1 MMSVLQRSSFRHL
14 SGHPGPLLLA
24 ILGVSLGVAVV
35 VAMDL
40 AIQSSRQAFS
50 ISAETVSGST
60 THQVVGGPAGLDE
73 AVFTLLR
80 IDAGVRE
87 SAPVVEGYASSD
99 ALPGRALRILGL
111 DPFSELPFRPFVA
124 PVSGGAD
131 IGSLIV
137 QRGAVAISGE
147 TARLAGIE
155 RGDSLALRIGGGVE
169 VVQVMGFLEPANE
182 LTRRGVQDLVV
193 ADVAEAQRLLG
204 SEGRLSRID
213 LVLPVAGSGF
223 ERVEEITSLLPAGVT
238 LQSVGERAAAI
249 SDMTRAFNLNL
260 TALSLLALVFGM
272 FLIYNTTTF
281 SVVQRRPLLGILRA
295 LGVTRGEVIGLILV
309 EAAVLGVVGSLIGLG
324 AGVLLGRSLVGLVTQ
339 TVNDLYFAVAVDS
352 LVVPVGVLA
361 KGALLGVVATV
372 GAALL
377 PAREATFVQPRV
389 AMGRSFIE
397 DRARRSAPVA
407 AIWGFAVLVVAIGV
421 LLIPSAS
428 VLPGFAALF
437 GLVLGMALLTPMAT
451 VLAMSCVR
459 PAATRVWGVLGAL
472 AARGVVDA
480 LSRTAPAVAALS
492 VAVSVTIG
500 MGMMIGSFRGT
511 LERWLDVTLQ
521 ADVYLS
527 LPTQVGYRSG
537 GVIPPELIERI
548 AGDPEIAGL
557 NTYRRVEIDSEY
569 GITRLTALDL
579 DVRGEAAFTW
589 KSGRPET
596 AVRAFRNDGAVLV
609 SEPFAHRHRVDVGST
624 IRLPTTGGPVTFPVA
639 GVFFDYGSDQ
649 GIVMMSRQTYDR
661 SWDDP
666 GVTSLGLFVEAGA
679 SADGVVERVRTLLD
693 PGMQVVVRSNQA
705 LKTLSLEVFDRTFAV
720 TAVLRTLAFVVA
732 FIAVV
737 SALMALQLERARE
750 LGVLRANGLTPE
762 QVWHLVTAQTGLMG
776 FIAGLMAMP
785 MGIAL
790 AAVMI
795 LVVNKRSFGWTL
807 QMELG
812 PEVLVQGLAL
822 AMVGSLLAGVY
833 PAWRMSRTSPA
844 MALRNE

>member
-1 MMSVLQRSSFRHL
+1 MSGR
-14 SGHPGPLLLA
+14 
-24 ILGVSLGVAVV
+24 
-35 VAMDL
+35 
-40 AIQSSRQAFS
+40 
-50 ISAETVSGST
+50 T
-60 THQVVGGPAGLDE
+60 THQVVGRPTGLDE

-80 IDAGVRE
+80 VDAGVRE
-87 SAPVVEGYASSD
+87 SAPVIEGYAASD

-124 PVSGGAD
+124 PASGGAD
-131 IGSLIV
+131 VGSLMV
-137 QRGAVAISGE
+137 RRGAVAISGT
-147 TARLAGIE
+147 TARSAGIE
-155 RGDSLALRIGGGVE
+155 RGDSLVLRIGGALETVHVAGL
-169 VVQVMGFLEPANE
+169 LEPVNE
-182 LTRRGVQDLVV
+182 LTRRGMQDLIVV
-193 ADVAEAQRLLG
+193 DIAEAQRLLG

-213 LVLPVAGSGF
+213 LVLPSGESGF
-223 ERVEEITSLLPAGVT
+223 EGVEELRSLLPAGVT

-249 SDMTRAFNLNL
+249 GDMTRAFDLNL

-281 SVVQRRPLLGILRA
+281 SVVQRRPLLGTLRA
-295 LGVTRGEVIGLILV
+295 LGVTRREVISLILV
-309 EAAVLGVVGSLIGLG
+309 EATLLGVVGSVIGLG
-324 AGVLLGRSLVGLVTQ
+324 AGVLLGRGLVGLVTQ
-339 TVNDLYFAVAVDS
+339 TVNDLYFAVSVDA

-361 KGALLGVVATV
+361 KGALLGVLATV

-377 PAREATFVQPRV
+377 PAREATFVQPRI

-407 AIWGFAVLVVAIGV
+407 GIWGLAVLATAIGV
-421 LLIPSAS
+421 LLIPSGS
-428 VLPGFAALF
+428 IVPGFGALF
-437 GLVLGMALLTPMAT
+437 GLVLGMALLTPIGT
-451 VLAMSCVR
+451 VAAMSWVR
-459 PAATRVWGVLGAL
+459 PAAARVWGVLGAL

-500 MGMMIGSFRGT
+500 MGTMIGSFRGT

-521 ADVYLS
+521 ADIYLS
-527 LPTQVGYRSG
+527 LPSQVGYRSPG
-537 GVIPPELIERI
+537 AIPPELIDRI
-548 AGDPEIAGL
+548 AGDPDIAGL

-569 GITRLTALDL
+569 GITRLTALEL
-579 DVRGEAAFTW
+579 DSRGEGAFTW
-589 KSGRPET
+589 KSGGPE
-596 AVRAFRNDGAVLV
+596 AALRAFRDEGAVLV
-609 SEPFAHRHRVDVGST
+609 SEPFAHRHRLEVGSRV
-624 IRLPTTGGPVTFPVA
+624 RLPTARGPVTFPVA

-649 GIVMMSRQTYDR
+649 GIVMMSRETYDR

-666 GVTSLGLFVEAGA
+666 GVTSLGLFVAPGA
-679 SADGVVERVRTLLD
+679 PADAVVERVRGLLD
-693 PGMQVVVRSNQA
+693 PGTQVVVRSNQA

-720 TAVLRTLAFVVA
+720 TAVLRMLAFVVA

-750 LGVLRANGLTPE
+750 LGVLRANGLTPG

-776 FIAGLMAMP
+776 LVAGIMAIP

-790 AAVMI
+790 AMVMI
-795 LVVNKRSFGWTL
+795 LVVNERSFGWTL

-812 PEVLVQGLAL
+812 PGVFAQGLAL
-822 AMVGSLLAGVY
+822 ALVGSLLAGVY

-844 MALRNE
+844 TALRNE